1 LADETRAALAL
12 RARHGVHE
20 RVSPSTIYVHSE
32 SSHHVTEEYT
42 RVATR
47 GADGRWTV
55 ISIGERGPGILRI
68 PVEVVPEER
77 RALASGEGQDLDRL
91 LHWRALY
98 RQTSPREREVG
109 VGAAFHTMEIVTP
122 QGHAVFR
129 LTGRLRGWAGASP
142 TSSWAEARR
151 SGRFGTGRSSASL
164 ETDFLNRR
172 KSGKSRDFRKRAGVV
187 LSNKTR

>member
-1 LADETRAALAL
+1 MSPFLIAALLAAGLAEGDASSAQLADETRAALAL
-12 RARHGVHE
+12 GARHGVHE

-55 ISIGERGPGILRI
+55 ISIGERGPGLLRI

-77 RALASGEGQDLDRL
+77 RTLASGEGQDLDRL

-98 RQTSPREREVG
+98 RQTSPREREVW
-109 VGAAFHTMEIVTP
+109 VGAARTHERVNRHVIFVTD
-122 QGHAVFR
+122 
-129 LTGRLRGWAGASP
+129 
-142 TSSWAEARR
+142 AR
-151 SGRFGTGRSSASL
+151 
-164 ETDFLNRR
+164 E
-172 KSGKSRDFRKRAGVV
+172 
-187 LSNKTR
+187 LSM